1 MRIWFGIKWFVNRSV
16 SEVIS
21 FYTSTPFFFQTT
33 RLRALFIQDLSG
45 PVLQML
51 GTLYPYS
58 IFLLTNAYQTMN
70 PGITLNHFSGHHPL
84 TGFHHIFKEK
94 SGQASVTVSLVW
106 PLASEL
112 SLWRAW
118 LDITITLPFPRTMVS
133 TNNYC
138 ADTWLVGSQTID
150 TRAPFNLNSSLS
162 LISIPVFLILTSVLS
177 QPTPDLGS
185 SVSIRHPR
193 YQRKHHHFVSSQSKF
208 ANNDGK
214 VFTYAYSLGWCVER
228 GSQHDQLIYLLK
240 VQAKACTG
248 KA

>member
-1 MRIWFGIKWFVNRSV
+1 
-16 SEVIS
+16 
-21 FYTSTPFFFQTT
+21 
-33 RLRALFIQDLSG
+33 
-45 PVLQML
+45 
-51 GTLYPYS
+51 
-58 IFLLTNAYQTMN
+58 
-70 PGITLNHFSGHHPL
+70 
-84 TGFHHIFKEK
+84 
-94 SGQASVTVSLVW
+94 
-106 PLASEL
+106 
-112 SLWRAW
+112 
-118 LDITITLPFPRTMVS
+118 MVS

-185 SVSIRHPR
+185 SVSIPHPR

-228 GSQHDQLIYLLK
+228 GS
-240 VQAKACTG
+240 
-248 KA
+248 